1 LYGNFAARSI
11 RPGPTIFINGESP
24 GSLLAIDDTEA
35 DLNSASSAGAFG
47 PTTASADTL
56 PDPAGTARSAS
67 LGAASGTATLP
78 DTLAAAA
85 SSTSPPDTLPR
96 IIPSDFDA
104 LVADTLSSGTTA
116 ASDAGNAAPD
126 APDDPSGPPAAAS
139 AASTGGGTD
148 ADAPVADVASSTT
161 GLDPRI
167 CPLGSVTSSAEVSIT
182 LNPPLSPLS
191 TSTAARAISLILNNF
206 YVI

>member
-67 LGAASGTATLP
+67 LGAASGTAA
-78 DTLAAAA
+78 DTSGAPAAAA
-85 SSTSPPDTLPR
+85 SSAGAFGPTTASADASTSPPDTLPR

-104 LVADTLSSGTTA
+104 LVADALSSGTTA

-126 APDDPSGPPAAAS
+126 APDAAS
-139 AASTGGGTD
+139 FDPVAASSI
-148 ADAPVADVASSTT
+148 A
-161 GLDPRI
+161 GLDPRAF
-167 CPLGSVTSSAEVSIT
+167 PPRPPNTSASVIIS
-182 LNPPLSPLS
+182 LNPLPSP
-191 TSTAARAISLILNNF
+191 LILNNF